1 MRTIIASLS
10 IFYFAFLKA
19 FIVSDR
25 NLTRREYAVYSAV
38 SFVLVLMLWLVFVG
52 TVSDIAKEN
61 GWALMPDF
69 IEELYSPWERTF
81 GMILIGALLAQIP
94 ITWLKFH
101 SYPTHLSNEGV
112 GKWRG
117 DMVKDVFNRNM
128 LILVCFGFD
137 LHLNHHHI
145 QRLVYPIFHL

>member
-112 GKWRG
+112 GNPKSRISE
-117 DMVKDVFNRNM
+117 
-128 LILVCFGFD
+128 L
-137 LHLNHHHI
+137 
-145 QRLVYPIFHL
+145 

>member
-38 SFVLVLMLWLVFVG
+38 SCVLVLMLWLVFVG

-137 LHLNHHHI
+137 LYR
-145 QRLVYPIFHL
+145 RLP

>member
-81 GMILIGALLAQIP
+81 GMILIGALLAQGSSSKTP
-94 ITWLKFH
+94 VTKPGGTKMFRSVFLNDARRCCF
-101 SYPTHLSNEGV
+101 LSTQ
-112 GKWRG
+112 W
-117 DMVKDVFNRNM
+117 
-128 LILVCFGFD
+128 
-137 LHLNHHHI
+137 
-145 QRLVYPIFHL
+145 

>member
-69 IEELYSPWERTF
+69 IEELYRRTS
-81 GMILIGALLAQIP
+81 GSNSNNLAQVP
-94 ITWLKFH
+94 Q
-101 SYPTHLSNEGV
+101 LSNTSF
-112 GKWRG
+112 KRRG
-117 DMVKDVFNRNM
+117 WEVARGYGDGRVQPQHADSRV
-128 LILVCFGFD
+128 LWI
-137 LHLNHHHI
+137 
-145 QRLVYPIFHL
+145 

>member
-94 ITWLKFH
+94 ITWLKF
-101 SYPTHLSNEGV
+101 
-112 GKWRG
+112 
-117 DMVKDVFNRNM
+117 
-128 LILVCFGFD
+128 
-137 LHLNHHHI
+137 
-145 QRLVYPIFHL
+145 Q

>member
-94 ITWLKFH
+94 ITWSSF
-101 SYPTHLSNEGV
+101 TV
-112 GKWRG
+112 
-117 DMVKDVFNRNM
+117 
-128 LILVCFGFD
+128 IQ
-137 LHLNHHHI
+137 HI
-145 QRLVYPIFHL
+145 FQTKGLGSGAGIW